1 MLSSENL
8 RNGDENGQLYV
19 WQIYQ
24 LPYDDRG
31 RADYDGVAQLLVGRV
46 FFLIHLMRC
55 V

>member
-8 RNGDENGQLYV
+8 RNGDENGQLNV
-19 WQIYQ
+19 WQIDQ

-46 FFLIHLMRC
+46 FFLTHLMHR